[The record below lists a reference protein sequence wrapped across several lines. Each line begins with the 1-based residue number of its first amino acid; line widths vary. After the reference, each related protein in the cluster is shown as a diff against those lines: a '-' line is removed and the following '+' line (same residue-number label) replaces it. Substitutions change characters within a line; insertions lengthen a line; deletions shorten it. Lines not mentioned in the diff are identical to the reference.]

1 MDHFPTEGRQPVLVF
16 AEDGR
21 SAGVAVDEILDVV
34 EERLD
39 LEMGSDR
46 PGVIGSAIIKGK
58 ATEVLDIAWHMQRA
72 WNGAPQRKGKSG
84 TGRNAVL
91 LVEADAF
98 SRRMLAPLH
107 EADIA
112 DVLEQLSAGQQE
124 VLATITPDI
133 FTGEVLAELEP
144 GSREVVMSY
153 LDASHLAAAIQ
164 ELDSDDATEV
174 VEELDDEV
182 RAAVLAE
189 ISEIDRQAVEQS
201 LAFEDETAGRLMQR
215 EFVAA
220 PEFWSV
226 GHALDHMRASDDL
239 PDKFHDLFVIDT
251 GFRPVGEIPVCRLLS
266 ARRDVALSDLMEPP
280 RILVDPETDQEEV
293 AYLFQKYHL
302 VSAPVVDTAGRLTGM
317 LTLDDIVH
325 VIQDEN
331 KEDMLA
337 LAGVNEAGL
346 ADTVV
351 RSVRSRAPWLLV
363 NLATAVL
370 ASGVIAL
377 FDNFTV
383 LQNDDPIGA
392 SYRCQPMGD
401 DERSSS
407 MQETGEGVLNL
418 KLRIA
423 VDACRRFVEHEDL
436 CIRDE
441 CSGETHELSL
451 SEREVYAALVEHRPV
466 ALLEPHDEVVS
477 ADCFRSCDHII

>member
-1 MDHFPTEGRQPVLVF
+1 MGEAAFEDDLPVDSHALADVDPEFVGNLRQ
-16 AEDGR
+16 AIADRDG
-21 SAGVAVDEILDVV
+21 D
-34 EERLD
+34 
-39 LEMGSDR
+39 
-46 PGVIGSAIIKGK
+46 AI
-58 ATEVLDIAWHMQRA
+58 
-72 WNGAPQRKGKSG
+72 
-84 TGRNAVL
+84 
-91 LVEADAF
+91 
-98 SRRMLAPLH
+98 RRMLAPLH
-107 EADIA
+107 AADIA
-112 DVLEQLSAGQQE
+112 DVLEQLTAGQQE
-124 VLATITPDI
+124 GVATLAPDV
-133 FTGEVLAELEP
+133 FTGEVLAEIEP
-144 GSREVVMSY
+144 DTREVVMAY
-153 LDASHLAAAIQ
+153 LDPSHLAAAIQ

-174 VEELDDEV
+174 VEELDPET

-302 VSAPVVDTAGRLTGM
+302 VSAPVVDSAGRLTGM

-377 FDNFTV
+377 FEGAISQVVALAV
-383 LQNDDPIGA
+383 LMPIVASMGGNAGTQSLAVAVRSIAERDLTAANAMRVIWRELATGMVNGLIFAVVMGA
-392 SYRCQPMGD
+392 VTILWFQDVALASVIAIAM
-401 DERSSS
+401 
-407 MQETGEGVLNL
+407 VLNL
-418 KLRIA
+418 ACAGLSGILVPLGLVRAGADPA
-423 VDACRRFVEHEDL
+423 VASSVFVTTVTDVVGFL
-436 CIRDE
+436 AFL
-441 CSGETHELSL
+441 GLAT
-451 SEREVYAALVEHRPV
+451 LV
-466 ALLEPHDEVVS
+466 LL
-477 ADCFRSCDHII
+477 

>member
-1 MDHFPTEGRQPVLVF
+1 MGEAAFEEDLPVDSHALADVDPEFVGNLRQ
-16 AEDGR
+16 AIADGD
-21 SAGVAVDEILDVV
+21 GD
-34 EERLD
+34 
-39 LEMGSDR
+39 
-46 PGVIGSAIIKGK
+46 AI
-58 ATEVLDIAWHMQRA
+58 
-72 WNGAPQRKGKSG
+72 
-84 TGRNAVL
+84 
-91 LVEADAF
+91 
-98 SRRMLAPLH
+98 RRMLAPLH
-107 EADIA
+107 AADIA
-112 DVLEQLSAGQQE
+112 DVLEQLTAGQQE
-124 VLATITPDI
+124 GVATLAPDV
-133 FTGEVLAELEP
+133 FTGEVLAEIEP
-144 GSREVVMSY
+144 DTREVVMAY
-153 LDASHLAAAIQ
+153 LDPSHLAAAIQ

-174 VEELDDEV
+174 VEELDAET

-189 ISEIDRQAVEQS
+189 ISEFDRQAVEQS

-239 PDKFHDLFVIDT
+239 PDKFHDLFVIDS

-266 ARRDVALSDLMEPP
+266 ARRDVALSDLMETP

-302 VSAPVVDTAGRLTGM
+302 VSAPVVDSAGRLTGM

-331 KEDMLA
+331 KEDLLA

-377 FDNFTV
+377 FEGAISQVVALAV
-383 LQNDDPIGA
+383 LMPIVASMGGNAGTQSLAVAVRSIAERDLTAANAMRVIWRELATGA
-392 SYRCQPMGD
+392 VNGLIFAVVMGAVTILWFQD
-401 DERSSS
+401 VALASVIAIA
-407 MQETGEGVLNL
+407 MVLNL
-418 KLRIA
+418 ACAGLSGILVPLGLVRAGADPA
-423 VDACRRFVEHEDL
+423 VASSVFVTTVTDVVGFL
-436 CIRDE
+436 AFL
-441 CSGETHELSL
+441 GLAT
-451 SEREVYAALVEHRPV
+451 LV
-466 ALLEPHDEVVS
+466 LL
-477 ADCFRSCDHII
+477 

>member
-1 MDHFPTEGRQPVLVF
+1 MSEAALEDDLLMDSPARADTDPEFVANLRQAISDQD
-16 AEDGR
+16 AEL
-21 SAGVAVDEILDVV
+21 I
-34 EERLD
+34 
-39 LEMGSDR
+39 
-46 PGVIGSAIIKGK
+46 
-58 ATEVLDIAWHMQRA
+58 
-72 WNGAPQRKGKSG
+72 
-84 TGRNAVL
+84 
-91 LVEADAF
+91 
-98 SRRMLAPLH
+98 RRMLAPLH

-174 VEELDDEV
+174 VEELDDDI

-189 ISEIDRQAVEQS
+189 ISDIDRQAVEQS
-201 LAFEDETAGRLMQR
+201 LAFDDETAGRLMQR

-220 PEFWSV
+220 PEFWTV
-226 GHALDHMRASDDL
+226 GHALDHMRATDEEL

-266 ARRDVALSDLMEPP
+266 AKRDVALSDLMETP

-331 KEDMLA
+331 KEDLLA

-346 ADTVV
+346 ADTVWS
-351 RSVRSRAPWLLV
+351 SVRSRAPWLLV
-363 NLATAVL
+363 NLFTAIL

-377 FDNFTV
+377 FE
-383 LQNDDPIGA
+383 GA
-392 SYRCQPMGD
+392 
-401 DERSSS
+401 
-407 MQETGEGVLNL
+407 
-418 KLRIA
+418 IA
-423 VDACRRFVEHEDL
+423 QV
-436 CIRDE
+436 
-441 CSGETHELSL
+441 
-451 SEREVYAALVEHRPV
+451 V
-466 ALLEPHDEVVS
+466 ALAVLMPIVASMGGNAGTQSLAVAVRAIAERDLTAANTMRVVGRELATGAFNGLIFAVVMGLVTLVWFQDFQLAGVIAIAMVVNLACAGLS
-477 ADCFRSCDHII
+477 GILVPLGLVRAGADPAVASSVFVTTVTDVVGFLAFLGLATLVLL